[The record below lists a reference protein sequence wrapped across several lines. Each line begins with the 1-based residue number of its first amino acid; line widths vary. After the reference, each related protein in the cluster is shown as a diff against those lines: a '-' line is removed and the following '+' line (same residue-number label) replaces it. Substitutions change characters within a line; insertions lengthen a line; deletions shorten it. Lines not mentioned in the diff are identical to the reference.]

1 MEKKK
6 VGIFIQWGFHELR
19 SVILSGLAKDLN
31 SKYEAVI
38 YTFDKESKLY
48 QAYLEEAGCEY
59 KYLDK
64 NLFNV
69 SISKIDSVNQSI
81 RKAYM
86 RINGVGNFR
95 NYAKPKDLSPQ
106 DSFKGNKL
114 VWGAF
119 SYLTRKILPAKYK
132 NEDLINL
139 FKNEGLTDIL
149 MAGYSNINNQVIAF
163 SAQAA
168 NIKVWSLV
176 NSWKDLYTNDFVSFT
191 PDGLFTWSDTMSKNY
206 ISHNPHLKDKVITI
220 GNPAFDI
227 FYNFKPFNT
236 ISFYEN
242 KYGIK
247 QSAKIFVYTMINPV
261 VTQAEHL
268 TIELIYKSLTLQLK
282 TGWHLLIRK
291 NPLHDDTKYVE
302 LEKLEN
308 LSFMQHFWEW
318 DAKKDLAVQEKEGE
332 KEWYDMIYYSTCN
345 ISVASTVSMEF
356 LILNKPVINISF
368 NGAGDEDEN
377 LKRFSEAP
385 YYKSLCNEPNVFIA
399 NNIKEF
405 NEIIMNFSSNYIFDT
420 KFQLSKYFKSDQPSI
435 HSILPSSKIYK

>member
-6 VGIFIQWGFHELR
+6 IGIFIQWGFHELR
-19 SVILSGLAKDLN
+19 SVILSGLAKELN

-38 YTFDKESKLY
+38 YTFDKDSKLY
-48 QAYLEEAGCEY
+48 QSYLDEAGCKY

-64 NLFNV
+64 NLFKLP
-69 SISKIDSVNQSI
+69 ISKIDSINQSI

-95 NYAKPKDLSPQ
+95 NYAKPKDLSPL
-106 DSFKGNKL
+106 DFLKGNKL
-114 VWGAF
+114 VWNVF
-119 SYLTRKILPAKYK
+119 SFLTRKNLPAKYK
-132 NEDLINL
+132 HNELISF
-139 FKNEGLTDIL
+139 FKKEGLTDIL
-149 MAGYSNINNQVIAF
+149 MVGYSNINNQVIAF

-191 PDGLFTWSDTMSKNY
+191 PDGLFTWSDNMSKNY
-206 ISHNPHLKDKVITI
+206 VAHNPHLKDKVITI

-227 FYNFKPFNT
+227 FYNFKPINA

-268 TIELIYKSLTLQLK
+268 TIELIHKSLTLQLK
-282 TGWHLLIRK
+282 SAWHLLIRK
-291 NPLHDDTKYVE
+291 NPLHSDTNYLK

-308 LSFMQHFWEW
+308 LSFMQHYWEW
-318 DAKKDLAVQEKEGE
+318 DANKDLAVQEKEGE
-332 KEWYDMIYYSTCN
+332 IEWYDMIYYSTCN

-368 NGAGDEDEN
+368 NETGMEDEN

-385 YYKSLCNEPNVFIA
+385 YYKNLCNEPNVLIA
-399 NNIKEF
+399 NNITDF
-405 NEIIMNFSSNYIFDT
+405 NQIIINFTNIYVFDT
-420 KFQLSKYFKSDQPSI
+420 QFQLSKYFKSDQRSI
-435 HSILPSSKIYK
+435 YAILPSS